1 MATRASTQDHLDI
14 EDIREGVVL
23 LKNNGAA
30 AVIRTTAVNFDLL
43 SEVEQDAMIA
53 GYSQFLNSLTFSIQV
68 VIRSKKMDIGAYVES
83 LASFEKSQ
91 ANPYLRDQIA
101 SYRNYVTELISKN
114 EVLDKRFYVIIPYQE
129 ISFKPKNSLFS
140 AFLGFLGRPPQKMP
154 RVNRRSLLDKA
165 KIQLDPKTDQI
176 IKQLSRVGLKAK
188 KLSTQELVELFY
200 DIYNPNVSREERL
213 RVNADEYI
221 TPMVHA
227 AVEGQ

>member
-1 MATRASTQDHLDI
+1 
-14 EDIREGVVL
+14 
-23 LKNNGAA
+23 
-30 AVIRTTAVNFDLL
+30 
-43 SEVEQDAMIA
+43 
-53 GYSQFLNSLTFSIQV
+53 
-68 VIRSKKMDIGAYVES
+68 
-83 LASFEKSQ
+83 
-91 ANPYLRDQIA
+91 
-101 SYRNYVTELISKN
+101 
-114 EVLDKRFYVIIPYQE
+114 
-129 ISFKPKNSLFS
+129 
-140 AFLGFLGRPPQKMP
+140 MP